1 MSMTCDFGLSATR
14 SAAFS
19 AVQRGGVLH
28 DALLQSADSFSKQG
42 QPLFHALIGAAALAV
57 PSK

>member
-1 MSMTCDFGLSATR
+1 MPMTSDCGLSATHLL
-14 SAAFS
+14 ALS

-28 DALLQSADSFSKQG
+28 DALLRSADSLSRQG
-42 QPLFHALIGAAALAV
+42 PSLFHALIGAAALAV